1 MSEVLQILNEV
12 AATGAGALALIVER
26 RGSAPRGV
34 GAMLLLR
41 PDGSCCG
48 TVGGG
53 SLEQQVVSEL
63 GQLQQDGHG
72 FIRSFQLLPEQDGMP
87 CGGSL
92 TLLLVRLSSDVVPV
106 FAAAVA
112 GLEAGRGCNLL
123 VGLTD
128 NGQACWSIDLPPG
141 DALHCYSIYLQPL
154 PELLICGAGHIAQA
168 LAPMAISAGFK
179 VSVLDDRAELLGSD
193 RFAAPVKTV
202 AVTGFDGC
210 LKCQQITPATS
221 VLIVTYGHRHD
232 RVVLEQALASAAGY
246 IGMVGSKRKREELF
260 NQLRATGVSDAN
272 LERVHCPVG
281 LVIGAETPA
290 EIAVSILAELIAFR
304 RSKG

>member
-1 MSEVLQILNEV
+1 MSEALQILNEV
-12 AATGAGALALIVER
+12 AATGDGALALIVER

-53 SLEQQVVSEL
+53 SLEQQVVASL

-72 FIRSFQLLPEQDGMP
+72 VIRSFQLLPEQDGMP

-92 TLLLVRLSSDVVPV
+92 TLLLARLSPIVIPV
-106 FAAAVA
+106 FAAAAA
-112 GLEAGRGCNLL
+112 GLEAGRGCNLM

-128 NGQACWSIDLPPG
+128 NSQACWSVDLPSG
-141 DALHCYSIYLQPL
+141 DALHCYSIPLQPL

-168 LAPMAISAGFK
+168 LAPMALIAGFK

-193 RFAAPVKTV
+193 QFAAPVEATLI
-202 AVTGFDGC
+202 AGFHGC
-210 LKCQQITPATS
+210 LNCQQITPTTF
-221 VLIVTYGHRHD
+221 VLIVTYGHQYD
-232 RVVLEQALASAAGY
+232 RVVLEQALASNAGY

-260 NQLRATGVSDAN
+260 SQLRADGFSYVN

-281 LVIGAETPA
+281 LAIGAETPA

>member
-12 AATGAGALALIVER
+12 AATGAGALALIIER

-53 SLEQQVVSEL
+53 SLEQQVVASL

-72 FIRSFQLLPEQDGMP
+72 VIRSFQLLPEQDGMP

-92 TLLLVRLSSDVVPV
+92 TLLLVRLSPAANPV
-106 FAAAVA
+106 FAAAAA

-128 NGQACWSIDLPPG
+128 NGQACWSIDLPSVE
-141 DALHCYSIYLQPL
+141 ALHCYSIPLQPA
-154 PELLICGAGHIAQA
+154 PGLLICGSGHIAQA
-168 LAPMAISAGFK
+168 LAPMAILAGLK

-193 RFAAPVKTV
+193 RFAAPVETV
-202 AVTGFDGC
+202 LVAGFHGC
-210 LKCQQITPATS
+210 LDCQQITQATS
-221 VLIVTYGHRHD
+221 VLIVTYGHQHD
-232 RVVLEQALASAAGY
+232 RTVLEQALATDAGY

-260 NQLRATGVSDAN
+260 RQLRADGFSNAD

-281 LVIGAETPA
+281 LAIGAETPA